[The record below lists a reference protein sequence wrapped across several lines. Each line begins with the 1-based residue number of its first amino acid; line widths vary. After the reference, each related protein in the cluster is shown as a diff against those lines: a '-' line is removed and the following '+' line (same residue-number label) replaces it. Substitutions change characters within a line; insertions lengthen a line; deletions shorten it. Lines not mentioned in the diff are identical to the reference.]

1 MSENK
6 LKCASWRPFSSAF
19 QGKKQ
24 QQMLRKNQDLKAWLM
39 TSTLSFK
46 NHPVR
51 IEMQHVSLWNTKIF
65 YSINSHSNF
74 HSWLNPYLIIQCEI
88 FSIPR
93 YKARTVLQ
101 SVILVL
107 LSFSSFRVYF
117 NHQIYQNVSSK
128 SEQKKKKNHVESE
141 N

>member
-1 MSENK
+1 
-6 LKCASWRPFSSAF
+6 
-19 QGKKQ
+19 
-24 QQMLRKNQDLKAWLM
+24 MLRKNQDLKAWLM

-128 SEQKKKKNHVESE
+128 SEQKKKKIMWSLKIEIE
-141 N
+141 NRRSVTIGPHQTQRLHSTRS